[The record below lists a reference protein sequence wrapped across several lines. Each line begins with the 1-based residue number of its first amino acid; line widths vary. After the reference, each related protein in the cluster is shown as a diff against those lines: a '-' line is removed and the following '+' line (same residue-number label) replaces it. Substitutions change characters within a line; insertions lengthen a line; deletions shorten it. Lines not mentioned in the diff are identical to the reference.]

1 MLGIPGL
8 CERPRQ
14 YDDRRD
20 GRRDSQAA
28 DEQNTFRSTIH
39 RRIPTSMR
47 ALGSGAHHGLSGVG
61 HVESSSLACRLF
73 PPPILGAASAGVT
86 TRAP

>member
-1 MLGIPGL
+1 MLGISGL
-8 CERPRQ
+8 CERARQ

-39 RRIPTSMR
+39 RRIPTT

-61 HVESSSLACRLF
+61 HAESSSPVCFLT
-73 PPPILGAASAGVT
+73 PILCA
-86 TRAP
+86 RAQA